1 MEGTI
6 TQLSLS
12 NYLIN
17 DKVPKVSYFR
27 HSYFNY
33 NNFAFDTRRIP
44 LQATSR
50 FGNSNNWR
58 LDQNNY
64 GDLITNIVI
73 EVDLPD
79 ISNITTTTNN
89 NIGYA
94 NGIGNVLI
102 QNVELR
108 INGETI
114 DAQNSVFRDIWS
126 SLSIPAGNQINYNNM
141 IKQFDNFN
149 PTKFKGGKIYIPL
162 LHWFCHYTNQKD
174 RSLVFPIAAFYN
186 QTIEMF
192 ITFAPFANCVVSSDN
207 SAPTTTAEIVN
218 SQLLVDYVTLEESER
233 LALQRPVELKSFMI
247 AQTGFLNYS
256 VPAGTTNTI
265 LSLKQINYLVS
276 ELLVLAQ
283 RADVSVPPI
292 NDYFNYSD
300 RLSLTGRQS
309 PIKKLSLKFDGKD
322 KFTDIPAEYFY
333 SVVPLK
339 CHSNVDSN
347 NFIHA
352 ISFSLQPEKQEQPSG
367 LCNFS
372 EIQDPLLIL
381 EFLENLPAMNI
392 FVYYLNYNM
401 LENRDGCVSL
411 LHSMSK
417 SVPTKVSRLQ
427 NIMRA

>member
-33 NNFAFDTRRIP
+33 NNFAYDTRYIPFQSTSKFGGSNSWRI
-44 LQATSR
+44 
-50 FGNSNNWR
+50 
-58 LDQNNY
+58 DQNNY
-64 GDLITNIVI
+64 GDLITNIII

-79 ISNITTTTNN
+79 ISNIFNTNRN
-89 NIGYA
+89 HIGYA
-94 NGIGNVLI
+94 NGIGNILI

-108 INGETI
+108 INGEVI
-114 DAQNSVFRDIWS
+114 ESQNSIFRNIWS
-126 SLSIPAGNQINYNNM
+126 SLTIPAGNQINYNSM
-141 IKQFDNFN
+141 IKYFDNWN
-149 PTKFKGGKIYIPL
+149 PTKFQGGKIYIPL

-192 ITFAPFANCVVSSDN
+192 ITFAAFNNCITSSDG
-207 SAPTTTAEIVN
+207 SAPISTAEIV
-218 SQLLVDYVTLEESER
+218 SSRLIVDYVTLEESER
-233 LALQRPVELKSFMI
+233 LALQRPKELRSFMI
-247 AQTGFLNYS
+247 TQTGYLNFS
-256 VPAGTTNTI
+256 LPAGTTNTT

-276 ELLVLAQ
+276 EIIIVAQ
-283 RADVSVPPI
+283 RADAGSAPI

-322 KFTDIPAEYFY
+322 KFTDISSQYFY
-333 SVVPLK
+333 SVIPLK
-339 CHSNVDSN
+339 CHSNVVDN
-347 NFIHA
+347 NFIHT
-352 ISFSLQPEKQEQPSG
+352 ISFALQPEKQEQPSG
-367 LCNFS
+367 VCNFS
-372 EIQDPLLIL
+372 EIQEPLLLL
-381 EFLENLPAMNI
+381 ELLPELPAMNI
-392 FVYYLNYNM
+392 FIYYLNYNM

-417 SVPTKVSRLQ
+417 SIPTKVTRLE
-427 NIMRA
+427 NIMRT

>member
-1 MEGTI
+1 MEGSI

-17 DKVPKVSYFR
+17 EKVSKVSYFR
-27 HSYFNY
+27 HSYMNY
-33 NNFAFDTRRIP
+33 SNFAFDTRRIP
-44 LQATSR
+44 LQANAQFGTTTS
-50 FGNSNNWR
+50 WR

-64 GDLITNIVI
+64 GDLITNIII

-79 ISNITTTTNN
+79 ISGFTSPVIN
-89 NIGYA
+89 YA

-108 INGETI
+108 INGEII

-126 SLSIPAGNQINYNNM
+126 TLTIPPGNQINYNNM
-141 IKQFDNFN
+141 IKQYDVPSIFQ
-149 PTKFKGGKIYIPL
+149 GGKIYIPL

-192 ITFAPFANCVVSSDN
+192 ITFAPFVNCVCSIDN
-207 SAPTTTAEIVN
+207 STITKTGQIV
-218 SQLLVDYVTLEESER
+218 SAQLLVDYVTLEESER
-233 LALQRPVELKSFMI
+233 LALQKPSELKSFMI
-247 AQTGFLNYS
+247 AQTGFLNFS
-256 VPAGTTNTI
+256 LPAGTTNTT

-276 ELLVLAQ
+276 ELIIVAQ
-283 RADVSVPPI
+283 RADVGAPPI

-300 RLSLTGRQS
+300 RVGITGRLS
-309 PIKKLSLKFDGKD
+309 PIKKMTLKFDGKD
-322 KFTDIPAEYFY
+322 KFTDVPAEYFY

-339 CHSNVDSN
+339 CHSNVQDG
-347 NFIHA
+347 NFINV
-352 ISFSLQPEKQEQPSG
+352 ISFALQPEKLEQPSG

-372 EIQDPLLIL
+372 EIQDPLLL
-381 EFLENLPAMNI
+381 LHMKSGLPAMNI
-392 FVYYLNYNM
+392 FIYYINYNM
-401 LENRDGCVSL
+401 LENKDGCVSL

-417 SVPTKVSRLQ
+417 SIPTKVSKMQ
-427 NIMRA
+427 NIMRSV